1 MSPAISVPVSLQEC
15 LTLDRC
21 VGVEKCIVLTPISLL
36 LSCKHMLL
44 FVGLETSSR
53 PTSALKSLN
62 GIFVWYTEN

>member
-1 MSPAISVPVSLQEC
+1 
-15 LTLDRC
+15 
-21 VGVEKCIVLTPISLL
+21 
-36 LSCKHMLL
+36 MLL